1 MAVVFP
7 SSAAARHCCRYP
19 RQSPR
24 NRQRHFPLLVGEI
37 FGGLEVSL
45 TKDSKS
51 SSLGALVG
59 DMLMLV
65 PGRVSL
71 KQESSTI
78 VYTPWKINMEPKND
92 DLEDV
97 YFPFPMGD
105 IFRFHVT
112 FRGSMFRHLI

>member
-1 MAVVFP
+1 
-7 SSAAARHCCRYP
+7 
-19 RQSPR
+19 
-24 NRQRHFPLLVGEI
+24 
-37 FGGLEVSL
+37 
-45 TKDSKS
+45 
-51 SSLGALVG
+51 
-59 DMLMLV
+59 MLMLV

-112 FRGSMFRHLI
+112 FRGSMFRHLIWKNKSILISYTLFLLMKYMMT